1 LEITDDE
8 HREVLEELGIENPE
22 LLNPNRQRS
31 LENQIR
37 LTGYRKSLE
46 RLMLLQKQQVE
57 SSFDSLLEQNSDK
70 IQILR
75 RQYSI
80 IAIRNEL

>member
-1 LEITDDE
+1 MEITDDE